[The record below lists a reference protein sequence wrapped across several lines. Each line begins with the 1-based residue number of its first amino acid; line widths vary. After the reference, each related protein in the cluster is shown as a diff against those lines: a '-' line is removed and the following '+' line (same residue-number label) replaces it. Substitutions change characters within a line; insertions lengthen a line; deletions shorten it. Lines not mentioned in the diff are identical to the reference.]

1 MIYPFDSMPGVPAS
15 QKMSSG
21 GYLMSSGCSS
31 PCDVTCPEPCAN
43 AWSSQPCVASCGDSR
58 AVVYAPP
65 VVITFPGPIL
75 SSCPQESIVGSS
87 FPSSIGGFSGG
98 MGPIESGGSY
108 GAGGSYGG
116 SSSLGGSY
124 GMGGSYGGG
133 SSFGSGGSY
142 GGSRSFG
149 RGGRSFGS
157 SSYGGGFGG
166 SCGGGSSYGGG
177 SFGGGRS
184 FGGGSCQSGG
194 SYRRF
199 GGGSCGSGYF

>member
-1 MIYPFDSMPGVPAS
+1 
-15 QKMSSG
+15 MSSG
-21 GYLMSSGCSS
+21 GQLVSSGCSS

-43 AWSSQPCVASCGDSR
+43 SWSSQPCVASCGDSR

-87 FPSSIGGFSGG
+87 FPSSIG
-98 MGPIESGGSY
+98 
-108 GAGGSYGG
+108 
-116 SSSLGGSY
+116 SSF